1 MVTSFIQT
9 NIKNGGFWLNF
20 FFREPSP
27 GPAISKSARFRVFH
41 LNPDLAKTVYRVILK
56 FSQMQD
62 DEFLQNLTQF
72 IREIFNI
79 LEDFRILVV
88 FLKKYVNFR

>member
-1 MVTSFIQT
+1 M
-9 NIKNGGFWLNF
+9 
-20 FFREPSP
+20 
-27 GPAISKSARFRVFH
+27 FH
-41 LNPDLAKTVYRVILK
+41 LNPNLAKTVYRGILK

-88 FLKKYVNFR
+88 FFKKVRNIPLTRVMKKIIEIEKK

>member
-1 MVTSFIQT
+1 M
-9 NIKNGGFWLNF
+9 
-20 FFREPSP
+20 
-27 GPAISKSARFRVFH
+27 FH
-41 LNPDLAKTVYRVILK
+41 LNPDSAKTVYRVILK

-88 FLKKYVNFR
+88 FFKKYVNFR

>member
-1 MVTSFIQT
+1 MHIFWELRARGMVCD
-9 NIKNGGFWLNF
+9 
-20 FFREPSP
+20 
-27 GPAISKSARFRVFH
+27 FRVFH

-56 FSQMQD
+56 FLQMQD
-62 DEFLQNLTQF
+62 DEFLQNLTHF

-88 FLKKYVNFR
+88 FFKKYVNFR